1 MKKEHKTLEIPVIM
15 NAQRHQ
21 KNILSLIPF
30 IFGTVL
36 LLLIFAPKRTNAQ
49 HYFIKSYAVDNGLPT
64 RIITDACQD
73 KEGYMWFSTY
83 SGISKYDGFT
93 FTNIDSTHG
102 LPVQHY
108 RKIRCDEKGIIWAV
122 PNANSGKIVFYKDN
136 TWGSIDLP
144 NKVLPYS
151 YITSF
156 EVSYNNNNPVVCIGT
171 YTGFEVYKN
180 NKWEK
185 YSVSEDVSKNKVFS
199 ITLSNGLFYLATKAG
214 LCVFDGETLSWSLD
228 NKINT
233 NNEAILAVKL
243 EKEGMPG
250 EKMWILNQHSIS
262 YLQNNKIT
270 VVADNFLL
278 EDIGITNFPYIGIRK
293 SGDVIFGNNFS
304 KYIVKSSENRI
315 IQLGV
320 KNGFS
325 SNGASS
331 LFIDREEN
339 IWFIDSRGIDKLY
352 NISLINY
359 YETSGLPENEV
370 TAILERNDGSYVLG
384 HNKQISILDAN
395 KIKVIEFPGA
405 ENNLS
410 RVLDMIKDR
419 DGNIWI
425 SGNLLGLGKL
435 IKNSYIQWYSIGNG
449 LLVTSVCQDISGR
462 IWIGTNQNLFYFKN
476 EKIVEYEF
484 NELLTSGVR
493 KIFPAQ
499 QGGIYVTSLNGLW
512 HVDKHNAK
520 KIPSLNE
527 NQQLNAFS
535 YFKDNKGTEFVGT
548 MNGLFFIDKGIIS
561 RFTKNGFSI
570 TNPIYF
576 MLQDKENYYWFGTNN
591 GALRWNGSGSPE
603 VFNPLNGLAGYESN
617 RSAGLVDSKGNVWIG
632 TDRGLSCFSPDPKQ
646 FKTPVPSVILLTT
659 ETLHGNK
666 YSLTENTSIGY
677 TDNSLSFNFR
687 GISYVNEELLT
698 YRYKLEGYD
707 KDWREATQ
715 AMLDKIKY
723 INVKPGKYRL
733 CVTAKNYSSTWSEVV
748 YSAEIIIKAPFYF
761 SWWFIIISVC
771 GFIGLLI
778 IFYSLASQNLINK
791 TLKKEIDE
799 RKLAEENLKESEQ
812 RLSFIIAGSRLG
824 TWDWDIANN
833 ITYRNHLCSE
843 IIGYT
848 VEETGKSPQFWIDRI
863 HPADLERTQLA
874 TKLHLKGKTPLL
886 EVDYRILTKDK
897 QYKWIQDRAKVV
909 HRDAAGT
916 ALRMS
921 GTHTD
926 ITERKVAADELQ
938 KSEESLRLLL
948 ASLPVAIF
956 IAPVDPDIDL
966 EMITG
971 NVKTLTGF
979 TKEEFLSA
987 PDFWRTHLHPDDRE
1001 WVLEAFKQAKEQ
1013 EGIAIEYRWRLAD
1026 GTYKWFHDQSI
1037 IKNNGSKK
1045 EYMGVFVDINDR
1057 KLAEQEIKDK
1067 NGQLSHIN
1075 AEKDKLFSIISHD
1088 LRSPV
1093 SGLLGLTSLL
1103 SEDINELNNEQ
1114 IVKIVVALNHSATKV
1129 NDLLNDLLEW
1139 SRLQRGLMVF
1149 NPVSLQL
1156 KSVVD
1161 DCIGLFKDQAKAKNI
1176 EVTNQVSDGTKI
1188 SSDIHMIQVVLRNL
1202 FTNALKFTHKEGKV
1216 EISATSGIN
1225 QMVRISI
1232 SDTGI
1237 GINADLLEKVF
1248 KVNEKTSRKGTEG
1261 EPSSGLGLILCKEFV
1276 EKQNGSIWCESIEGE
1291 GSTFHFTVPEGVEE

>member
-1 MKKEHKTLEIPVIM
+1 MI
-15 NAQRHQ
+15 AQRLS
-21 KNILSLIPF
+21 KTVLSPIPYIFGILSLLA
-30 IFGTVL
+30 IFVT
-36 LLLIFAPKRTNAQ
+36 KRTNAQ
-49 HYFIKSYAVDNGLPT
+49 QYFIKSYAVENGLPT

-83 SGISKYDGFT
+83 QGISKYDGFT
-93 FTNIDSTHG
+93 FANVDSTKG
-102 LPVQHY
+102 LPQQHY

-136 TWGSIDLP
+136 TWHSIDLP
-144 NKVLPYS
+144 NKTLPYA

-156 EVSYNNNNPVVCIGT
+156 EVIYKNNSPVICIGT
-171 YTGFEVYKN
+171 YSGIEVYQN
-180 NKWEK
+180 NKWWK
-185 YSVSEDVSKNKVFS
+185 YSVSEDASKNKVYS
-199 ITLSNGLFYLATKAG
+199 ITAANGLFYLATKAG
-214 LCVFDGETLSWSLD
+214 LCIFNGETLNWDLN
-228 NKINT
+228 NKINIK
-233 NNEAILAVKL
+233 NEAILAVKH

-250 EKMWILNQHSIS
+250 ERMWVLTQHSIN
-262 YLQNNKIT
+262 YLQNNKYT

-278 EDIGITNFPYIGIRK
+278 EDIDIANFPYIGIRK

-304 KYIVKSSENRI
+304 KYILKSSENRI
-315 IQLGV
+315 IRMGI

-325 SNGASS
+325 SNGGSS

-339 IWFIDSRGIDKLY
+339 IWFTDSRGIDKLT
-352 NISLINY
+352 NISLVNY
-359 YETSGLPENEV
+359 LGTNGLPENEV
-370 TAILERNDGSYVLG
+370 TAIVETNDGSYVLG

-395 KIKVIEFPGA
+395 KIKVIEFPGV

-425 SGNLLGLGKL
+425 CGNLLGVGKL
-435 IKNSYIQWYSIGNG
+435 IKNSFIKWYSIENG
-449 LLVTSVCQDISGR
+449 LLTTSVCQDISGR
-462 IWIGTNQNLFYFKN
+462 IWIGTNRKLFYIEN
-476 EKIVEYEF
+476 EKIVEYKH
-484 NELLTSGVR
+484 NNVLTSGVR
-493 KIFPAQ
+493 KLFAAD

-512 HVDKHNAK
+512 HVDKNNAK
-520 KIPSLNE
+520 KIPALDE

-535 YFKDNKGTEFVGT
+535 YFKDKKGTEFVGT
-548 MNGLFFIDKGIIS
+548 MNGLFFIDKGIIT
-561 RFTKNGFSI
+561 RFTKNGLI
-570 TNPIYF
+570 INNPVYF
-576 MLQDKENYYWFGTNN
+576 ILQDKENNYWFGTNN
-591 GALRWNGSGSPE
+591 GVLRWNGRVSPE
-603 VFNPLNGLAGYESN
+603 LFNPLNGLAGYESN
-617 RSAGLVDSKGNVWIG
+617 RSAGLVDSKGNVWVG

-646 FKTPVPSVILLTT
+646 FKTPVPSVILLSI
-659 ETLHGNK
+659 ETLQGKK
-666 YSLTENTSIGY
+666 YPLTENSTINNSE
-677 TDNSLSFNFR
+677 NSLSFNFR
-687 GISYVNEELLT
+687 GISYVNEELLI

-723 INVKPGKYRL
+723 VDVKPGKYRL
-733 CVTAKNYSSTWSEVV
+733 CVTAKNFSSAWSEVV
-748 YSAEIIIKAPFYF
+748 YSSEIRIKAPFYL
-761 SWWFIIISVC
+761 SWWFIVIAVVIIL
-771 GFIGLLI
+771 GLLL
-778 IFYSLASQNLINK
+778 IFHSLASQNLINK

-799 RKLAEENLKESEQ
+799 RKLAEENLKESKQ
-812 RLSFIIAGSRLG
+812 RLSFIIEGSRLG
-824 TWDWDIANN
+824 TWDWDIANK
-833 ITYRNHLCSE
+833 ITHRNHLCSE
-843 IIGYT
+843 ILGYT
-848 VEETGKSPQFWIDRI
+848 VEETEKTPQFWSNLI
-863 HPADLERTQLA
+863 HPDDKEQAQLA
-874 TKLHLKGKTPLL
+874 TKLHLEGKTPLL

-897 QYKWIQDRAKVV
+897 HYKWIQDRAMVV
-909 HRDAAGT
+909 LRDAAGKP
-916 ALRMS
+916 LRMS

-926 ITERKVAADELQ
+926 ITERKEAADALL

-1001 WVLEAFKQAKEQ
+1001 RVLEAFKQAKEQ
-1013 EGIAIEYRWRLAD
+1013 EGNAIEYRWRLAD

-1037 IKNNGSKK
+1037 IKTVGTTK

-1067 NGQLSHIN
+1067 NRQLSHIN

-1093 SGLLGLTSLL
+1093 SGLLGLSTLL
-1103 SEDINELNNEQ
+1103 SEELNVLNAEQ
-1114 IVKIVVALNHSATKV
+1114 IGKIVVALNHSASKV

-1149 NPVSLQL
+1149 SPVSLQL

-1161 DCIGLFKDQAKAKNI
+1161 DCIGLFKEQAKTKNI
-1176 EVTNQVSDGTKI
+1176 EVTNHISDEIKI
-1188 SSDIHMIQVVLRNL
+1188 SADIHMIQVVLRNL
-1202 FTNALKFTHKEGKV
+1202 LTNALKFTHIGGKV
-1216 EISATSGIN
+1216 EISATNAIN
-1225 QMVRISI
+1225 QMIRISI
-1232 SDTGI
+1232 NDTGI
-1237 GINADLLEKVF
+1237 GMDAELLEKVF
-1248 KVNEKTSRKGTEG
+1248 NVNEKTNRKGTEG

-1276 EKQNGSIWCESIEGE
+1276 EKQNGLIWVESETE
-1291 GSTFHFTVPEGVEE
+1291 KGSTFHFTVPDGA